1 MKLITHQLA
10 SATQKQGTTKT
21 EQRQLALDVKLQNR
35 LFILFISIWMMAGI
49 DIIYLQI
56 FLPPCYL
63 IQVLSFK
70 NVFNNCFK
78 TVFYTL
84 SSLYSTI

>member
-56 FLPPCYL
+56 FFTPLL
-63 IQVLSFK
+63 
-70 NVFNNCFK
+70 FN
-78 TVFYTL
+78 
-84 SSLYSTI
+84 SSVVI